1 MTKKGQLSAAPFLLM
16 VESENGKAANRDP
29 VLVGETEKHH
39 RELCAVRVLEWHA
52 VDGVSS
58 ASANVSVHLR
68 TARISGCGSGL
79 VMGYGRRQRLHRQAE
94 ALLRSGC
101 RLTSD
106 GLRAKS

>member
-1 MTKKGQLSAAPFLLM
+1 
-16 VESENGKAANRDP
+16 
-29 VLVGETEKHH
+29 
-39 RELCAVRVLEWHA
+39 
-52 VDGVSS
+52 
-58 ASANVSVHLR
+58 VHLR